1 MAPKSSYDEL
11 ANEDA
16 IEVTKQHDLILVWD
30 ADTSFLV
37 DRATVISISPMFRAK
52 LTNGMG
58 ETFQSIV
65 ELKGEFSSVVV
76 EIILRVAHGEEYD
89 EARLAGICSWSFFDH
104 LLKACNYYQCFHLV
118 PEGFKSLVK
127 AVIPP
132 RYSYDPK
139 TDLIPSLLAAF
150 YCGWVEEFNRLFKPV
165 LAQISVSGKLAD
177 HWKFQD
183 DGYLADYVEPH
194 FPGVVEG
201 KPYRSNHVCEEGTTN
216 RRHSQKSSS
225 AAARRS

>member
-65 ELKGEFSSVVV
+65 ELKGEFTP
-76 EIILRVAHGEEYD
+76 A
-89 EARLAGICSWSFFDH
+89 
-104 LLKACNYYQCFHLV
+104 
-118 PEGFKSLVK
+118 
-127 AVIPP
+127 
-132 RYSYDPK
+132 
-139 TDLIPSLLAAF
+139 SLLEVVRKNGEAP
-150 YCGWVEEFNRLFKPV
+150 VSRPNV
-165 LAQISVSGKLAD
+165 LAN
-177 HWKFQD
+177 
-183 DGYLADYVEPH
+183 P
-194 FPGVVEG
+194 
-201 KPYRSNHVCEEGTTN
+201 
-216 RRHSQKSSS
+216 
-225 AAARRS
+225 